1 MRAALF
7 SIAYVKIETHISSKK
22 ITSLFRVSITYS
34 WLRNAY
40 LIYSL
45 SRGTVVILFL
55 GNICLYFLREIT
67 QGSLQRNQSRIEIN
81 WGDSTACKH

>member
-1 MRAALF
+1 M
-7 SIAYVKIETHISSKK
+7 
-22 ITSLFRVSITYS
+22 
-34 WLRNAY
+34 Y

-81 WGDSTACKH
+81 WGDSTRVSIEINFGECNDMSAKEPASIEMNWRNGFGC